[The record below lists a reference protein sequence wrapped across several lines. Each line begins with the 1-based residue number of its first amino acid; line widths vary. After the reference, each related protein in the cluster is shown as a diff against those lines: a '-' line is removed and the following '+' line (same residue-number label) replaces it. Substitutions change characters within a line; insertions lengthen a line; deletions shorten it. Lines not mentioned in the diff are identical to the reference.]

1 MRKQAGSLKKGTV
14 AAAGLTL
21 ALAFGAVPAFAADHS
36 VEGESPVSSD
46 MALVGTVKAP
56 KDVVSVTM
64 PSSLTWA
71 FQLDAGGM
79 GGTVELPQGVKYEIK
94 NLDGTKTV
102 GAKITKVVDPSDLL
116 AKMSITLN
124 GTTLVTGAMDAS
136 LGVAQPNGTLG
147 LTLGAFVDNGPITPG
162 DYTVTPTITLTSGA
176 TA

>member
-64 PSSLTWA
+64 PSSLT
-71 FQLDAGGM
+71 
-79 GGTVELPQGVKYEIK
+79 
-94 NLDGTKTV
+94 
-102 GAKITKVVDPSDLL
+102 
-116 AKMSITLN
+116 
-124 GTTLVTGAMDAS
+124 
-136 LGVAQPNGTLG
+136 
-147 LTLGAFVDNGPITPG
+147 
-162 DYTVTPTITLTSGA
+162 
-176 TA
+176 